1 MKRFKTIVFQKDFPS
16 NIDVYHALNQNL
28 KFCFVIITHQLPQ
41 PKLNAFRGIKIESLH
56 RVSSL
61 SQLNTHLNNHLL
73 VIGIKMYCM
82 ITLSWSKTR
91 TEIFNVPLQLIHIN
105 HLPYHISLRQAFQT
119 KKRPCYKGKIK
130 TFLNFQKIK

>member
-91 TEIFNVPLQLIHIN
+91 TEIFNVPLLTT
-105 HLPYHISLRQAFQT
+105 YHIIYLFT
-119 KKRPCYKGKIK
+119 KLFKQKRGHVTKAKLKLFWIFK
-130 TFLNFQKIK
+130 R